1 MSSTR
6 KLSSRLTQLL
16 ELFNRN
22 DDWLIVINADPDA
35 MASAMALKRIM
46 SHRTGK
52 VTIARINEISR
63 PDNLAMIRY
72 LRIPMLPLTDKLKA
86 SYSHFAM
93 VDSQPH
99 HNPAFAGIPFSIVI
113 DHHPAVP
120 EHPVDAAYVDIR
132 PQYGAV
138 STLLTE
144 YLRAYHI
151 RPGIRLATALQYGI
165 RTDTATFTRTGTE
178 IDLRAYQYLAA
189 HGDTAL
195 LTRIT
200 RSEYLPEWLKYFARA
215 FSSMHQCGS
224 GAYCY
229 LDTVE
234 NPDILVVVA
243 DFFTHVHSIK
253 WVGVCG
259 VYNDTVVVIFRG
271 DGHVDLGE
279 FAASR
284 LGALGNAGGHRAL
297 AQKLV
302 RALAQRRKNAA
313 RHAENIPPGGQ
324 RRGHGERERG
334 DAGAAQCRRRAGF
347 ACALASHGFLSWSH
361 REGARGR
368 AASFRVHYSVVRG
381 CGFRVFPAHTTAS
394 PAGCL
399 PSWRFNEKL
408 SLGPSVAFFAR

>member
-6 KLSSRLTQLL
+6 KLSSRLKQLL

-297 AQKLV
+297 ARAEFPLEATEGRSVDVFVFRKLTEKPQKKKV
-302 RALAQRRKNAA
+302 
-313 RHAENIPPGGQ
+313 EDVESVE
-324 RRGHGERERG
+324 GEE
-334 DAGAAQCRRRAGF
+334 
-347 ACALASHGFLSWSH
+347 
-361 REGARGR
+361 E
-368 AASFRVHYSVVRG
+368 
-381 CGFRVFPAHTTAS
+381 
-394 PAGCL
+394 
-399 PSWRFNEKL
+399 E
-408 SLGPSVAFFAR
+408 

>member
-1 MSSTR
+1 
-6 KLSSRLTQLL
+6 
-16 ELFNRN
+16 
-22 DDWLIVINADPDA
+22 
-35 MASAMALKRIM
+35 
-46 SHRTGK
+46 
-52 VTIARINEISR
+52 
-63 PDNLAMIRY
+63 
-72 LRIPMLPLTDKLKA
+72 
-86 SYSHFAM
+86 M

-297 AQKLV
+297 ARAEFPLEATEGRSVDVFVFRKLTEKPQKKKLKTLRV
-302 RALAQRRKNAA
+302 WRGKRKSRVWIWN
-313 RHAENIPPGGQ
+313 
-324 RRGHGERERG
+324 
-334 DAGAAQCRRRAGF
+334 
-347 ACALASHGFLSWSH
+347 
-361 REGARGR
+361 RGR
-368 AASFRVHYSVVRG
+368 EPFKKGV
-381 CGFRVFPAHTTAS
+381 PS
-394 PAGCL
+394 P
-399 PSWRFNEKL
+399 PPL
-408 SLGPSVAFFAR
+408 SLLNFSDCIESLFAAFPFCQGTGRGVFS

>member
-144 YLRAYHI
+144 YLRAY
-151 RPGIRLATALQYGI
+151 
-165 RTDTATFTRTGTE
+165 
-178 IDLRAYQYLAA
+178 QYLAA

-297 AQKLV
+297 ARAEFPLEATEGRSVDVFVFRKLTEKPQKKKV
-302 RALAQRRKNAA
+302 
-313 RHAENIPPGGQ
+313 EDVESVEGG
-324 RRGHGERERG
+324 EE
-334 DAGAAQCRRRAGF
+334 
-347 ACALASHGFLSWSH
+347 
-361 REGARGR
+361 E
-368 AASFRVHYSVVRG
+368 
-381 CGFRVFPAHTTAS
+381 
-394 PAGCL
+394 
-399 PSWRFNEKL
+399 
-408 SLGPSVAFFAR
+408 

>member
-93 VDSQPH
+93 VNSQPH

-253 WVGVCG
+253 
-259 VYNDTVVVIFRG
+259 
-271 DGHVDLGE
+271 
-279 FAASR
+279 
-284 LGALGNAGGHRAL
+284 
-297 AQKLV
+297 
-302 RALAQRRKNAA
+302 
-313 RHAENIPPGGQ
+313 
-324 RRGHGERERG
+324 
-334 DAGAAQCRRRAGF
+334 
-347 ACALASHGFLSWSH
+347 
-361 REGARGR
+361 
-368 AASFRVHYSVVRG
+368 
-381 CGFRVFPAHTTAS
+381 
-394 PAGCL
+394 
-399 PSWRFNEKL
+399 
-408 SLGPSVAFFAR
+408 

>member
-1 MSSTR
+1 
-6 KLSSRLTQLL
+6 
-16 ELFNRN
+16 
-22 DDWLIVINADPDA
+22 

-200 RSEYLPEWLKYFARA
+200 RSEYRVAQILCARLLVHA
-215 FSSMHQCGS
+215 SVRLRGLLLSGYGGESGHTCG
-224 GAYCY
+224 
-229 LDTVE
+229 
-234 NPDILVVVA
+234 
-243 DFFTHVHSIK
+243 
-253 WVGVCG
+253 
-259 VYNDTVVVIFRG
+259 
-271 DGHVDLGE
+271 
-279 FAASR
+279 
-284 LGALGNAGGHRAL
+284 
-297 AQKLV
+297 
-302 RALAQRRKNAA
+302 
-313 RHAENIPPGGQ
+313 
-324 RRGHGERERG
+324 
-334 DAGAAQCRRRAGF
+334 
-347 ACALASHGFLSWSH
+347 
-361 REGARGR
+361 
-368 AASFRVHYSVVRG
+368 G
-381 CGFRVFPAHTTAS
+381 CGFLYTCSQHQVGRRLRRVQRYRRCH
-394 PAGCL
+394 L
-399 PSWRFNEKL
+399 P
-408 SLGPSVAFFAR
+408 G

>member
-165 RTDTATFTRTGTE
+165 RTDTAM
-178 IDLRAYQYLAA
+178 
-189 HGDTAL
+189 

-284 LGALGNAGGHRAL
+284 LGVLGNAGGHRAL
-297 AQKLV
+297 ARAEFPLEATEGRSVDVFVFRKLTEKPQKKKV
-302 RALAQRRKNAA
+302 
-313 RHAENIPPGGQ
+313 EDVESVEGG
-324 RRGHGERERG
+324 EE
-334 DAGAAQCRRRAGF
+334 
-347 ACALASHGFLSWSH
+347 
-361 REGARGR
+361 E
-368 AASFRVHYSVVRG
+368 
-381 CGFRVFPAHTTAS
+381 
-394 PAGCL
+394 
-399 PSWRFNEKL
+399 
-408 SLGPSVAFFAR
+408 

>member
-151 RPGIRLATALQYGI
+151 RPGIRLATALQRYPYGY
-165 RTDTATFTRTGTE
+165 RHV
-178 IDLRAYQYLAA
+178 YP
-189 HGDTAL
+189 HGHGNRPARL
-195 LTRIT
+195 PVSR
-200 RSEYLPEWLKYFARA
+200 RSR
-215 FSSMHQCGS
+215 
-224 GAYCY
+224 
-229 LDTVE
+229 
-234 NPDILVVVA
+234 
-243 DFFTHVHSIK
+243 
-253 WVGVCG
+253 
-259 VYNDTVVVIFRG
+259 
-271 DGHVDLGE
+271 
-279 FAASR
+279 
-284 LGALGNAGGHRAL
+284 GHRL
-297 AQKLV
+297 AH
-302 RALAQRRKNAA
+302 AHNPQR
-313 RHAENIPPGGQ
+313 IPPRVAQILCARLLVHASVRLRGLLLSGYGGEP
-324 RRGHGERERG
+324 RYTRG
-334 DAGAAQCRRRAGF
+334 
-347 ACALASHGFLSWSH
+347 
-361 REGARGR
+361 
-368 AASFRVHYSVVRG
+368 G
-381 CGFRVFPAHTTAS
+381 CGFLYACSQHQVGRRLRRVQRYCRCH
-394 PAGCL
+394 L
-399 PSWRFNEKL
+399 PGRRSCRSWRIRRT
-408 SLGPSVAFFAR
+408 S

>member
-86 SYSHFAM
+86 SCSHFAM

-120 EHPVDAAYVDIR
+120 EHPVDAAYVD
-132 PQYGAV
+132 
-138 STLLTE
+138 
-144 YLRAYHI
+144 
-151 RPGIRLATALQYGI
+151 IRLATALQYGI

-297 AQKLV
+297 ARAEFPLEATEGRSVDVFVFRKLTEKPQKKKV
-302 RALAQRRKNAA
+302 
-313 RHAENIPPGGQ
+313 EDVESVEGG
-324 RRGHGERERG
+324 EE
-334 DAGAAQCRRRAGF
+334 
-347 ACALASHGFLSWSH
+347 
-361 REGARGR
+361 E
-368 AASFRVHYSVVRG
+368 
-381 CGFRVFPAHTTAS
+381 
-394 PAGCL
+394 
-399 PSWRFNEKL
+399 
-408 SLGPSVAFFAR
+408 

>member
-99 HNPAFAGIPFSIVI
+99 HNPAFAGIQFSIVI

-138 STLLTE
+138 SILLTE

-234 NPDILVVVA
+234 NPDVYKRQAELLRQHLDGGRLELVPA
-243 DFFTHVHSIK
+243 PGGA
-253 WVGVCG
+253 VGLAIGGDDLAAGPCRHMSEHRGGEIRRPHEYDAHFLFRSGHLFHMTLTSAFLELVFEHDPLEAA
-259 VYNDTVVVIFRG
+259 DTVDEQLAVQVIDRC
-271 DGHVDLGE
+271 V
-279 FAASR
+279 
-284 LGALGNAGGHRAL
+284 
-297 AQKLV
+297 
-302 RALAQRRKNAA
+302 
-313 RHAENIPPGGQ
+313 
-324 RRGHGERERG
+324 
-334 DAGAAQCRRRAGF
+334 
-347 ACALASHGFLSWSH
+347 
-361 REGARGR
+361 
-368 AASFRVHYSVVRG
+368 
-381 CGFRVFPAHTTAS
+381 
-394 PAGCL
+394 
-399 PSWRFNEKL
+399 
-408 SLGPSVAFFAR
+408 

>member
-144 YLRAYHI
+144 YLRAYYI

-234 NPDILVVVA
+234 NPDILVV
-243 DFFTHVHSIK
+243 
-253 WVGVCG
+253 
-259 VYNDTVVVIFRG
+259 DTVVVIFRG

-297 AQKLV
+297 ARAEFPLEATEGRSVDVFVFRKLTEKPQKKKV
-302 RALAQRRKNAA
+302 
-313 RHAENIPPGGQ
+313 EDVESVEGG
-324 RRGHGERERG
+324 EE
-334 DAGAAQCRRRAGF
+334 
-347 ACALASHGFLSWSH
+347 
-361 REGARGR
+361 E
-368 AASFRVHYSVVRG
+368 
-381 CGFRVFPAHTTAS
+381 
-394 PAGCL
+394 
-399 PSWRFNEKL
+399 
-408 SLGPSVAFFAR
+408 

>member
-178 IDLRAYQYLAA
+178 IDLRGMRGDEALMQVQYFIDDAILAGASQVRILHGKGNGILRQMIRQYLA
-189 HGDTAL
+189 TVPNV
-195 LTRIT
+195 
-200 RSEYLPEWLKYFARA
+200 RSFRDE
-215 FSSMHQCGS
+215 
-224 GAYCY
+224 
-229 LDTVE
+229 
-234 NPDILVVVA
+234 
-243 DFFTHVHSIK
+243 HVHFGGAGI
-253 WVGVCG
+253 
-259 VYNDTVVVIFRG
+259 TVVE
-271 DGHVDLGE
+271 L
-279 FAASR
+279 
-284 LGALGNAGGHRAL
+284 
-297 AQKLV
+297 
-302 RALAQRRKNAA
+302 
-313 RHAENIPPGGQ
+313 
-324 RRGHGERERG
+324 
-334 DAGAAQCRRRAGF
+334 
-347 ACALASHGFLSWSH
+347 
-361 REGARGR
+361 
-368 AASFRVHYSVVRG
+368 
-381 CGFRVFPAHTTAS
+381 
-394 PAGCL
+394 
-399 PSWRFNEKL
+399 
-408 SLGPSVAFFAR
+408 

>member
-72 LRIPMLPLTDKLKA
+72 LRIPMLPLTDKLTA

-178 IDLRAYQYLAA
+178 IDLRAYQYLC
-189 HGDTAL
+189 L
-195 LTRIT
+195 LYT
-200 RSEYLPEWLKYFARA
+200 
-215 FSSMHQCGS
+215 
-224 GAYCY
+224 
-229 LDTVE
+229 
-234 NPDILVVVA
+234 
-243 DFFTHVHSIK
+243 
-253 WVGVCG
+253 
-259 VYNDTVVVIFRG
+259 
-271 DGHVDLGE
+271 
-279 FAASR
+279 SR
-284 LGALGNAGGHRAL
+284 C
-297 AQKLV
+297 V
-302 RALAQRRKNAA
+302 
-313 RHAENIPPGGQ
+313 
-324 RRGHGERERG
+324 
-334 DAGAAQCRRRAGF
+334 
-347 ACALASHGFLSWSH
+347 
-361 REGARGR
+361 
-368 AASFRVHYSVVRG
+368 
-381 CGFRVFPAHTTAS
+381 
-394 PAGCL
+394 
-399 PSWRFNEKL
+399 
-408 SLGPSVAFFAR
+408 

>member
-178 IDLRAYQYLAA
+178 IDLARLPVSRRSRGYRLAHA
-189 HGDTAL
+189 HH
-195 LTRIT
+195 
-200 RSEYLPEWLKYFARA
+200 P
-215 FSSMHQCGS
+215 
-224 GAYCY
+224 
-229 LDTVE
+229 
-234 NPDILVVVA
+234 
-243 DFFTHVHSIK
+243 
-253 WVGVCG
+253 
-259 VYNDTVVVIFRG
+259 
-271 DGHVDLGE
+271 
-279 FAASR
+279 
-284 LGALGNAGGHRAL
+284 
-297 AQKLV
+297 
-302 RALAQRRKNAA
+302 QR
-313 RHAENIPPGGQ
+313 IPPRVAQILCARFLVHASVRLRGLLLSGYGGES
-324 RRGHGERERG
+324 GHTCG
-334 DAGAAQCRRRAGF
+334 
-347 ACALASHGFLSWSH
+347 
-361 REGARGR
+361 
-368 AASFRVHYSVVRG
+368 G
-381 CGFRVFPAHTTAS
+381 CGFLYPCSQHQVGRRLRRVQRYRRCH
-394 PAGCL
+394 L
-399 PSWRFNEKL
+399 P
-408 SLGPSVAFFAR
+408 G

>member
-138 STLLTE
+138 STLLGTCG
-144 YLRAYHI
+144 LLPHPA
-151 RPGIRLATALQYGI
+151 GIQNATALQYGI
-165 RTDTATFTRTGTE
+165 RTDTATFNRTGTE

-195 LTRIT
+195 LTR
-200 RSEYLPEWLKYFARA
+200 
-215 FSSMHQCGS
+215 
-224 GAYCY
+224 
-229 LDTVE
+229 
-234 NPDILVVVA
+234 
-243 DFFTHVHSIK
+243 
-253 WVGVCG
+253 
-259 VYNDTVVVIFRG
+259 
-271 DGHVDLGE
+271 
-279 FAASR
+279 
-284 LGALGNAGGHRAL
+284 
-297 AQKLV
+297 
-302 RALAQRRKNAA
+302 
-313 RHAENIPPGGQ
+313 
-324 RRGHGERERG
+324 
-334 DAGAAQCRRRAGF
+334 
-347 ACALASHGFLSWSH
+347 ASHSRMPPQWLRS
-361 REGARGR
+361 
-368 AASFRVHYSVVRG
+368 
-381 CGFRVFPAHTTAS
+381 
-394 PAGCL
+394 L
-399 PSWRFNEKL
+399 PSRII
-408 SLGPSVAFFAR
+408 SVRL

>member
-144 YLRAYHI
+144 HLRAYHI

-297 AQKLV
+297 ARAEFPLEATEGRSVDVFVFRKLTEKPQKKKV
-302 RALAQRRKNAA
+302 
-313 RHAENIPPGGQ
+313 EDVESVEGG
-324 RRGHGERERG
+324 EE
-334 DAGAAQCRRRAGF
+334 
-347 ACALASHGFLSWSH
+347 
-361 REGARGR
+361 E
-368 AASFRVHYSVVRG
+368 
-381 CGFRVFPAHTTAS
+381 
-394 PAGCL
+394 
-399 PSWRFNEKL
+399 
-408 SLGPSVAFFAR
+408 

>member
-86 SYSHFAM
+86 SCSHFAM

-200 RSEYLPEWLKYFARA
+200 RSEYPPLSTTPTFLRAPSRPCISAAPGPTAIWIRWRIPISLWWLRISLRMFTA
-215 FSSMHQCGS
+215 SSGS
-224 GAYCY
+224 A
-229 LDTVE
+229 
-234 NPDILVVVA
+234 
-243 DFFTHVHSIK
+243 
-253 WVGVCG
+253 
-259 VYNDTVVVIFRG
+259 
-271 DGHVDLGE
+271 
-279 FAASR
+279 FAA
-284 LGALGNAGGHRAL
+284 
-297 AQKLV
+297 
-302 RALAQRRKNAA
+302 
-313 RHAENIPPGGQ
+313 
-324 RRGHGERERG
+324 
-334 DAGAAQCRRRAGF
+334 C
-347 ACALASHGFLSWSH
+347 
-361 REGARGR
+361 
-368 AASFRVHYSVVRG
+368 
-381 CGFRVFPAHTTAS
+381 TTT
-394 PAGCL
+394 
-399 PSWRFNEKL
+399 PS
-408 SLGPSVAFFAR
+408 S

>member
-151 RPGIRLATALQYGI
+151 RPGIRLATALQSGI
-165 RTDTATFTRTGTE
+165 PLICSMYPGDFTYTGHFIVLTGIDENGAITVNDPNSPANNKKHWSMTE
-178 IDLRAYQYLAA
+178 I
-189 HGDTAL
+189 
-195 LTRIT
+195 
-200 RSEYLPEWLKYFARA
+200 LPQIR
-215 FSSMHQCGS
+215 Q
-224 GAYCY
+224 
-229 LDTVE
+229 
-234 NPDILVVVA
+234 
-243 DFFTHVHSIK
+243 
-253 WVGVCG
+253 
-259 VYNDTVVVIFRG
+259 
-271 DGHVDLGE
+271 
-279 FAASR
+279 
-284 LGALGNAGGHRAL
+284 
-297 AQKLV
+297 
-302 RALAQRRKNAA
+302 
-313 RHAENIPPGGQ
+313 
-324 RRGHGERERG
+324 
-334 DAGAAQCRRRAGF
+334 
-347 ACALASHGFLSWSH
+347 SWGY
-361 REGARGR
+361 R
-368 AASFRVHYSVVRG
+368 
-381 CGFRVFPAHTTAS
+381 T
-394 PAGCL
+394 
-399 PSWRFNEKL
+399 
-408 SLGPSVAFFAR
+408 